1 MVIKKICVVG
11 CCQGAGAT
19 FISTSLAFAMASE
32 VGGVAY
38 IESPPA
44 NRYRQESSIADAL
57 SIKRKISGS
66 EIIQYNILWKF
77 REKWTDVN
85 LLEWEED
92 WIEYAIY
99 DNPKSYRGFDLIIC
113 VVDSLPSKIL
123 ASVKTIT
130 HLKEYFSNRVLWIL
144 NKDYGQNIRVIEKK
158 LGIRFDYI
166 VPIQPQ
172 ETFYKAEMQ
181 GRPLF
186 KTKMMDE
193 GVVKTVKNLAK
204 YIIELY

>member
-1 MVIKKICVVG
+1 MIIKKICVVG

-19 FISTSLAFAMASE
+19 FISTSLAFAMVSE
-32 VGGVAY
+32 AGGVAY
-38 IESPPA
+38 IESPSA
-44 NRYRQESSIADAL
+44 NRYREESSIANEL
-57 SIKRKISGS
+57 SVKIKLSGS
-66 EIIQYNILWKF
+66 ETFQYDVLWMF

-113 VVDSLPSKIL
+113 VVDCLPSKIL
-123 ASVKTIT
+123 ASIKTIA
-130 HLKEYFSNRVLWIL
+130 HFKEYFSNRVLWIL
-144 NKDYGQNIRVIEKK
+144 NRECGQNIKVIEKK

-193 GVVKTVKNLAK
+193 GVVKAVKNLAK

>member
-19 FISTSLAFAMASE
+19 FISTSLAFAMASK

-38 IESPPA
+38 IESPSA
-44 NRYRQESSIADAL
+44 NRFRQESSIADAL
-57 SIKRKISGS
+57 SIKRKLSRS
-66 EIIQYNILWKF
+66 ETVQYDVLWEF
-77 REKWTDVN
+77 REKWADEE
-85 LLEWEED
+85 LLKLERS

-99 DNPKSYRGFDLIIC
+99 DNPISYREFDLIIC
-113 VVDSLPSKIL
+113 VVDCLPSKIK
-123 ASVKTIT
+123 ASVKTIV

-144 NKDYGQNIRVIEKK
+144 NRDCGQNIRVIEKK
-158 LGIRFDYI
+158 LGIRFDYT
-166 VPIQPQ
+166 VPVQPT

-186 KTKMMDE
+186 KTKMIDE
-193 GVVKTVKNLAK
+193 GVVNTVENLAK